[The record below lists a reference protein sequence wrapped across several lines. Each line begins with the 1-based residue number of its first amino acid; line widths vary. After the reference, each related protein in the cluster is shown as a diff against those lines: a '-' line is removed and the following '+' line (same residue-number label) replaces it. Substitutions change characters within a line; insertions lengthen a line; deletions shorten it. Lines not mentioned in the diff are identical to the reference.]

1 MTNIW
6 RKGVTGLLV
15 ALLGITMSAC
25 GTSSAQSESDTKVG
39 SNLEEITKLAK
50 QEGKLELIGYPETWA
65 GYGDSFKAFTKKYGI
80 KIHVSSPDASSAGR
94 LRGACRR
101 RS

>member
-1 MTNIW
+1 MTNTL
-6 RKGVTGLLV
+6 RKGVAGLLV

-50 QEGKLELIGYPETWA
+50 QEGKLELIG
-65 GYGDSFKAFTKKYGI
+65 
-80 KIHVSSPDASSAGR
+80 
-94 LRGACRR
+94 
-101 RS
+101 